1 MSLFL
6 LQVMGL
12 VRAIPLRLRKGTT
25 VFPRQPTGE
34 STDPRTVSSREL
46 HVQLLGKSRGGLPSF
61 SGFALCHLWLM
72 AYGLWLM
79 RSYGILPQTNT
90 TAHSAAPEWALGAHT
105 GASSAFIWAMWSLIY
120 IPRFYDFP
128 LVAIHYYLHLS
139 CSTALLEETAPNVL
153 EFLQDLSWR
162 TVEIRSDCQLH
173 VIWQLRK

>member
-1 MSLFL
+1 M
-6 LQVMGL
+6 
-12 VRAIPLRLRKGTT
+12 P
-25 VFPRQPTGE
+25 
-34 STDPRTVSSREL
+34 
-46 HVQLLGKSRGGLPSF
+46 
-61 SGFALCHLWLM
+61 LM